1 MLVSAAM
8 AERPRATASG
18 KSQPAPAARAPAAQ
32 TRAARQSTAR
42 VATTQGVRRSELPGW
57 FWGALG
63 CLTVLVVGLT
73 IVFVMGQPGGASAPS
88 GDIVPAVIP
97 TSPTQ
102 PAQAAAAPGAAARA
116 PEAQPARAGGI
127 RVEPMAAPRPA
138 IDQAAGSGARGREAQ
153 GSRPADQGG
162 AIACRRQDEAGRRG
176 EVRRRGRRG
185 RGRAEGQAARRR
197 SRSRRRDRREVA
209 RRRRRSGAA
218 LGGVGAALWR

>member
-97 TSPTQ
+97 TQ

-116 PEAQPARAGGI
+116 PEAQRARAGGI
-127 RVEPMAAPRPA
+127 RVEPMAAPPPA
-138 IDQAAGSGARGREAQ
+138 IDQATPAPAPVVAKPKAPAR
-153 GSRPADQGG
+153 P
-162 AIACRRQDEAGRRG
+162 IK
-176 EVRRRGRRG
+176 
-185 RGRAEGQAARRR
+185 
-197 SRSRRRDRREVA
+197 VA
-209 RRRRRSGAA
+209 RSPAAAKTKPAGAA
-218 LGGVGAALWR
+218 KSAAEDQAGDGEDEPKAKPRAAAPAADDETDER